1 MTGPDAL
8 RGGEQVIPRPPGAT
22 EGGPPPWHELPVHTR
37 RLDVAA
43 VRAALAAAPPARR
56 SPLEDDGV
64 RPSAVLCALYDDE
77 EGRATV
83 VLTRRAQHLRTHRG
97 EVSFPG
103 GGAEPG
109 DVDHWATAVRESV
122 EEVGVDPGDLERIG
136 ELDHLRTV
144 SGRSYIVPL
153 VAALPARPQLVAD
166 PREVER
172 VLHVPLEDL
181 LDPRTYREEW
191 WGLPQLERPIY
202 FFEVPGDTIWGA
214 TAAMLRNLLLV
225 SLGLPDPFAPV
236 AR

>member
-1 MTGPDAL
+1 M
-8 RGGEQVIPRPPGAT
+8 
-22 EGGPPPWHELPVHTR
+22 
-37 RLDVAA
+37 
-43 VRAALAAAPPARR
+43 
-56 SPLEDDGV
+56 

-122 EEVGVDPGDLERIG
+122 EEVGLDPAGLERLG

-153 VAALPARPQLVAD
+153 VATLPARPELVAD

-172 VLHVPLEDL
+172 ILHVPLDDL
-181 LDPRTYREEW
+181 LAPGVYREEL
-191 WGLPQLERPIY
+191 WGLPQLERPIF

-225 SLGLPDPFAPV
+225 SLGIPDPLTPSG
-236 AR
+236 R

>member
-1 MTGPDAL
+1 MTQTAVP
-8 RGGEQVIPRPPGAT
+8 RGGDQVIPRPPGAT
-22 EGGPPPWHELPVHTR
+22 EGGPPPWQGLTDGERHLNVGR
-37 RLDVAA
+37 
-43 VRAALAAAPPARR
+43 VRQALADAPPARR
-56 SPLEDDGV
+56 SPLEEDGV

-77 EGRATV
+77 DGRATV

-109 DVDHWATAVRESV
+109 DVDHWATAVRESL
-122 EEVGVDPGDLERIG
+122 EEVGLDPAGLERIG
-136 ELDHLRTV
+136 ELDHQRTV

-153 VAALPARPQLVAD
+153 VASLPGRPELVAD

-172 VLHVPLEDL
+172 ILHVPLDDL
-181 LDPRTYREEW
+181 LAPGVYREEL
-191 WGLPQLERPIY
+191 WGLPQLERPIF

-225 SLGLPDPFAPV
+225 SLGIPDPLTPSG
-236 AR
+236 R

>member
-1 MTGPDAL
+1 MTQATGP
-8 RGGEQVIPRPPGAT
+8 RGGDQVIPRPPGAT
-22 EGGPPPWHELPVHTR
+22 EGGPPPWHELTADERH
-37 RLDVAA
+37 LDLDR
-43 VRAALAAAPPARR
+43 VRQKLAAAPPARR
-56 SPLEDDGV
+56 SPLESDGV

-77 EGRATV
+77 EGLATV

-109 DVDHWATAVRESV
+109 DIDHWATAVRESV
-122 EEVGVDPGDLERIG
+122 EEVGLDPTGLERLG
-136 ELDHLRTV
+136 ELDQLRTV

-153 VAALPARPQLVAD
+153 VAALPGRPELVAD

-172 VLHVPLEDL
+172 ILHVPLDDL
-181 LDPRTYREEW
+181 LAPGVYREEL
-191 WGLPQLERPIY
+191 WGLPQLERPIF

-225 SLGLPDPFAPV
+225 ALGIPDPLSPSG
-236 AR
+236 R